1 MSRTRIP
8 ALDAIRGVSVAF
20 MIVVHTLAFYAS
32 VRLQTEGVGDVVL
45 QLGKLTAVFV
55 VCMGMSTAFSRRRA
69 LRPALLR
76 AAMLLAGGYA
86 LNVAKFLPPMLLQ
99 GGLPDTLLVDVGL
112 HPGDPANLAFF
123 LFLGDILHMS
133 ALSLAV
139 IALLRAA
146 GARPWQV
153 LALAAAVAL
162 ASPALW
168 GVRVGPPLTAYL
180 CDLLFCRT
188 YAVFF
193 PLFPWLAYA
202 LLGMALGDLL
212 VASPHPART
221 VFRRWA
227 FVGVPLALAGYLVG
241 LAVPWAWKGA
251 DFYRSGPAAIA
262 SVAGVTLALFWIADV
277 LWERLPGAATRTIAY
292 LSRRVTR
299 LYVVSWLIIVW
310 GLRYAG
316 YLAQDQGG
324 PLAAIVLA
332 VVAATI
338 AVDRAAD
345 LAISR
350 PSLSAAPGSSARRP
364 AQ

>member
-1 MSRTRIP
+1 MSRTRLP
-8 ALDAIRGVSVAF
+8 SLDAIRGVSVAF

-32 VRLQTEGVGDVVL
+32 VRLQTEGLGDVVL
-45 QLGKLTAVFV
+45 QVGKLTAVFV
-55 VCMGMSTAFSRRRA
+55 VCMGMSTAFSRRRE

-76 AAMLLAGGYA
+76 AATLLAGGYA
-86 LNVAKFLPPMLLQ
+86 LNAAKFLPPILLQ
-99 GGLPDTLLVDVGL
+99 GGLPETLLVDVGL
-112 HPGDPANLAFF
+112 QPGDPANLGFF
-123 LFLGDILHMS
+123 LLLGDILHMS

-162 ASPALW
+162 ASPHLW
-168 GVRVGPPLTAYL
+168 GVRTDEPITAYL

-202 LLGMALGDLL
+202 LLGMALGDL
-212 VASPHPART
+212 VAASPHPPRL

-227 FVGVPLALAGYLVG
+227 LVGVPLALAGYLV
-241 LAVPWAWKGA
+241 AWDGA

-262 SVAGVTLALFWIADV
+262 SVTGVTLALFWLADV
-277 LWERLPGAATRTIAY
+277 LWAKLPGAARHTILY
-292 LSRRVTR
+292 LSQRVTR

-316 YLAQDQGG
+316 YLAQDHGG

-345 LAISR
+345 AWLSR
-350 PSLSAAPGSSARRP
+350 PSLSAAPGSSPHRP
-364 AQ
+364 A